1 MKKLT
6 VLFDFDGVIC
16 DTEAQYTNF
25 WSGNG
30 MKYLGIKDFGHL
42 IKGQTLRQIFDRYL
56 NGMEKAQAEL
66 VPALDEFE
74 RNMSYGYVPG
84 AYEFL
89 TALRSAGISTAI
101 VTSSDHQKMSHVY
114 RARPEIQELVD
125 AILVSEDF
133 KASKPDPECF
143 LKGMERLGGRPE
155 DTVVFEDS
163 FHGLAAG
170 RASGAHVVG
179 LTTTNPRE
187 AIAPLCDMVIDDFRG
202 LNTAALLKL
211 IG

>member
-16 DTEAQYTNF
+16 DTETQYTKF

-30 MKYLGIKDFGHL
+30 MKYLGIEDFGHL
-42 IKGQTLRQIFDRYL
+42 IKGQTLRQIFDRYF
-56 NGMEKAQAEL
+56 NGMEEARAEL

-89 TALRSAGISTAI
+89 TALKNAGVPSAI

-114 RARPEIQELVD
+114 RAHPELTELVD
-125 AILVSEDF
+125 AVLVSEDF
-133 KASKPDPECF
+133 TASKPDPDCF

-179 LTTTNPRE
+179 LATTNTRE
-187 AIAPLCDMVIDDFRG
+187 AITPLCDMVIDDFR
-202 LNTAALLKL
+202 NMDPAVLLKL